1 MTQTNCYSFLFK
13 RSRSYLHA
21 SQNRLANIVERVE
34 TTLNNLFHSKSI
46 TETQYNL
53 MKINRTSV
61 RMNYLYFVSQTHKEG
76 IPVQPNMICNDG
88 PTEGIC
94 RFLGCLLGLLFNDS
108 THCKKFH
115 KAVNV
120 IHEMEFYQK
129 NGQLQPTTLFA
140 TFNIDNLCL
149 MFSHEQV
156 IIALERF
163 LNHCLLSDYH
173 IQGMTIDT
181 ILQLVRLVLDNQY
194 FVYNY
199 KFYKQTQGGASGS
212 LLTIPFVHIYLF
224 YWQHDLLNELRSIL
238 TMANTQFPQPIW
250 NITEIGSTIHFRDIK
265 ISNHNGVL
273 QTNVYHECMYHEP
286 VLPPSLDLLQLPIQ
300 RKSIFKAI
308 RYCST
313 EYSFKNELI
322 HIGIILNIHGFS
334 DETFTQGH
342 EEVIEDFGVIIRN
355 EIAFVPTSD
364 TMRRYLSAYDKYHQI
379 KVTQPRGPQQD
390 INHILNELRS
400 ILTMANTQFPQPTL
414 NITEIGSTI
423 HFRDI
428 KISNQ
433 NGVLQTSVYHECM
446 YHEPVLPPSLDL
458 LQLPI
463 QRNVWSW
470 LRKSILKAIRYCST
484 EYSFKN
490 ELIHISIILRIHDFS
505 DETFTQGH
513 EEVIED
519 FGVTIRDEIACVP
532 TYDTM
537 RRHLFAYDKYR
548 QIKATQPPG
557 PQQEIIL
564 QLPYPSNWDK
574 TVIDNFEQEI
584 NHILKENFENHS
596 QIKQLKIRI
605 LQTQENPFPIVHF
618 LIKKRPDVNYLTL
631 PDETKPKPY
640 MY

>member
-13 RSRSYLHA
+13 LSRSYPHA
-21 SQNRLANIVERVE
+21 SQNRLANIVDRVE

-76 IPVQPNMICNDG
+76 IPVQPIMICNDG

-94 RFLGCLLGLLFNDS
+94 RFLGRLLGLLFNDS

-115 KAVNV
+115 KPVNV

-300 RKSIFKAI
+300 RNVWSWLRKSIFKAI

-313 EYSFKNELI
+313 EYSFKNELT

-355 EIAFVPTSD
+355 GIAFVPTYD

-379 KVTQPRGPQQD
+379 KATQPPGPQQD
-390 INHILNELRS
+390 INHILSKN
-400 ILTMANTQFPQPTL
+400 
-414 NITEIGSTI
+414 
-423 HFRDI
+423 
-428 KISNQ
+428 
-433 NGVLQTSVYHECM
+433 
-446 YHEPVLPPSLDL
+446 
-458 LQLPI
+458 
-463 QRNVWSW
+463 
-470 LRKSILKAIRYCST
+470 
-484 EYSFKN
+484 FKN
-490 ELIHISIILRIHDFS
+490 H
-505 DETFTQGH
+505 
-513 EEVIED
+513 
-519 FGVTIRDEIACVP
+519 P
-532 TYDTM
+532 
-537 RRHLFAYDKYR
+537 
-548 QIKATQPPG
+548 QIK
-557 PQQEIIL
+557 E
-564 QLPYPSNWDK
+564 
-574 TVIDNFEQEI
+574 
-584 NHILKENFENHS
+584 
-596 QIKQLKIRI
+596 LKIRI
-605 LQTQENPFPIVHF
+605 LQTKENPFPIEHF
-618 LIKKRPDVNYLTL
+618 LIKKRPDVSYLTL
-631 PDETKPKPY
+631 TDETKPKPY
-640 MY
+640 IY

>member
-1 MTQTNCYSFLFK
+1 
-13 RSRSYLHA
+13 
-21 SQNRLANIVERVE
+21 
-34 TTLNNLFHSKSI
+34 
-46 TETQYNL
+46 
-53 MKINRTSV
+53 
-61 RMNYLYFVSQTHKEG
+61 
-76 IPVQPNMICNDG
+76 
-88 PTEGIC
+88 
-94 RFLGCLLGLLFNDS
+94 
-108 THCKKFH
+108 
-115 KAVNV
+115 
-120 IHEMEFYQK
+120 
-129 NGQLQPTTLFA
+129 
-140 TFNIDNLCL
+140 
-149 MFSHEQV
+149 
-156 IIALERF
+156 
-163 LNHCLLSDYH
+163 
-173 IQGMTIDT
+173 
-181 ILQLVRLVLDNQY
+181 
-194 FVYNY
+194 
-199 KFYKQTQGGASGS
+199 
-212 LLTIPFVHIYLF
+212 
-224 YWQHDLLNELRSIL
+224 
-238 TMANTQFPQPIW
+238 
-250 NITEIGSTIHFRDIK
+250 
-265 ISNHNGVL
+265 
-273 QTNVYHECMYHEP
+273 
-286 VLPPSLDLLQLPIQ
+286 
-300 RKSIFKAI
+300 
-308 RYCST
+308 
-313 EYSFKNELI
+313 
-322 HIGIILNIHGFS
+322 
-334 DETFTQGH
+334 
-342 EEVIEDFGVIIRN
+342 
-355 EIAFVPTSD
+355 
-364 TMRRYLSAYDKYHQI
+364 
-379 KVTQPRGPQQD
+379 
-390 INHILNELRS
+390 
-400 ILTMANTQFPQPTL
+400 
-414 NITEIGSTI
+414 
-423 HFRDI
+423 
-428 KISNQ
+428 
-433 NGVLQTSVYHECM
+433 M